1 MDGIT
6 DSMDM
11 SLSKLREMVKDRVA
25 WRAVVHGAAERGTRP
40 RKHHTYSTE
49 PLGPQSPR
57 RSFTDANGVKLHNVS
72 EVFHKIA
79 QPQASTETPKAGAWK
94 TCGLLLREQ
103 AEVGTPVVWTPHPPL
118 PLLAL
123 PASPC
128 GSSIRSS

>member
-1 MDGIT
+1 MCHFGPT
-6 DSMDM
+6 VPMQELYRCQRSET
-11 SLSKLREMVKDRVA
+11 SQCA
-25 WRAVVHGAAERGTRP
+25 T
-40 RKHHTYSTE
+40 
-49 PLGPQSPR
+49 LGPQSPR

-79 QPQASTETPKAGAWK
+79 QPQASTETPKAGAWR

>member
-1 MDGIT
+1 MCHFGPTVPTQELYRCQRSETSQCVTLD
-6 DSMDM
+6 
-11 SLSKLREMVKDRVA
+11 
-25 WRAVVHGAAERGTRP
+25 
-40 RKHHTYSTE
+40 
-49 PLGPQSPR
+49 PQSPC

-79 QPQASTETPKAGAWK
+79 QPQASTETPKAGAWR